1 MRYTVIA
8 LYTPWSSDQFL
19 NVTVIA
25 AEDPI
30 DAVRKRIALVG
41 VNTQPSEPCQFVVVA
56 SGLPAATLVNYEPPS
71 PTRITY
77 GSLD

>member
-41 VNTQPSEPCQFVVVA
+41 VNTQPS
-56 SGLPAATLVNYEPPS
+56 GLPAATLVNYEPPS